1 MNHQG
6 KPSSGVVNEKV
17 VNDNSNEIIVL
28 KARIR
33 DLEKRLNVSEKVPNS
48 PPARRRFYSECVDDS
63 KEGAADI
70 SVTGRKFN
78 RIKQSTC
85 LC

>member
-1 MNHQG
+1 M
-6 KPSSGVVNEKV
+6 VNEKE

-63 KEGAADI
+63 KEVAADI
-70 SVTGRKFN
+70 SVTGREFN
-78 RIKQSTC
+78 RMKQLICSC
-85 LC
+85 SIQSVSLAC